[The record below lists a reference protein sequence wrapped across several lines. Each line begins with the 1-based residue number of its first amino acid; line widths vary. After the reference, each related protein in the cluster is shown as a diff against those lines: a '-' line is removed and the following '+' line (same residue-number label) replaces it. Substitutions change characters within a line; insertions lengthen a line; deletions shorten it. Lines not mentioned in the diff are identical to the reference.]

1 VTLQAAHEARLL
13 SAEDLPAVRRLL
25 DADPVGN
32 VFVSARL
39 DVAGIEA
46 LCRSRELFGYWQDDR
61 LAALC
66 YAGANLV
73 PVNASPRAQ
82 QAFAALASRQV
93 RRSSSVVGQA
103 QAALAMGELLAP
115 AWGRPRDI
123 RPRQPVMAIDNE
135 GPVPPDPLVR
145 LVRPD
150 ELDVLLPAAVAMFT
164 EEVGVDPRAE
174 GGSALYYGRVSE
186 LVRTGRAYARIEDGH
201 VVFKAEVGAVSR
213 HACQIQGVWVR
224 PELRG
229 RGLSVPAMAAVVRHA
244 LRDHAPIV
252 SLYVNDYNTRARATY
267 RAVGFDVVDTF
278 ATVLF

>member
-1 VTLQAAHEARLL
+1 MTLRATAEARPLTP
-13 SAEDLPAVRRLL
+13 EHLPEVRRLL

-39 DVAGIEA
+39 DIAGIES
-46 LCRSRELFGYWQDDR
+46 LSRSRELFGYWQDDH
-61 LAALC
+61 LTALC

-73 PVNASPRAQ
+73 PVNASGQALL
-82 QAFAALASRQV
+82 AFAAQATRQV

-103 QAALAMGELLAP
+103 KAALALGEMLRP
-115 AWGRPRDI
+115 AWGEPREI
-123 RPRQPVMAIDNE
+123 RPRQPVMAIDTD
-135 GPVPPDPLVR
+135 GPVEPDPKVR
-145 LVRPD
+145 LVRPH
-150 ELDVLLPAAVAMFT
+150 EVATLLPAAVAMFT
-164 EEVGVDPRAE
+164 EEVGVDPRAD
-174 GGSALYYGRVSE
+174 GQAALYHARVSE
-186 LVRTGRAYARIEDGH
+186 LVHSGRAYARIEDGQ

-224 PELRG
+224 PDLRG
-229 RGLSVPAMAAVVRHA
+229 RGLSVPGMAAVVRHA

>member
-13 SAEDLPAVRRLL
+13 TADHLPDVRRLL

-39 DVAGIEA
+39 EVAGIEA
-46 LCRSRELFGYWQDDR
+46 LSRSRELFGYWEDDR
-61 LAALC
+61 LVALC

-73 PVNASPRAQ
+73 PVNASPPAQ
-82 QAFAALASRQV
+82 QAFAAQAARQA

-103 QAALAMGELLAP
+103 QAALAIGQMLAP
-115 AWGRPRDI
+115 AWGEPRDV
-123 RPRQPVMAIDNE
+123 RPRQPVLAIDND
-135 GPVPPDPLVR
+135 GPVPPDPGVR
-145 LVRPD
+145 LVGTG
-150 ELDVLLPAAVAMFT
+150 EVDVLMPAAVAMFT
-164 EEVGVDPRAE
+164 EEVGVDPRAD
-174 GGSALYYGRVSE
+174 GGSALYHARVSE
-186 LVRTGRAYARIEDGH
+186 LVRSGRAYARIENGH

-224 PELRG
+224 PDLRG

-252 SLYVNDYNTRARATY
+252 SLYVNDYNAPARATY
-267 RAVGFDVVDTF
+267 RAVGFEVVDTF

>member
-1 VTLQAAHEARLL
+1 MSLQAA
-13 SAEDLPAVRRLL
+13 AEVRPLTPGDLPAVRALL

-39 DVAGIEA
+39 DVAGIES
-46 LCRSRELFGYWQDDR
+46 LSRSRELVGYWDEGR
-61 LAALC
+61 LSALC

-73 PVNASPRAQ
+73 PVNATPQAVE
-82 QAFAALASRQV
+82 AFAVQASRQV
-93 RRSSSVVGQA
+93 RRSSSVVGRA
-103 QAALAMGELLAP
+103 PAALRLADLLGPVWGE
-115 AWGRPRDI
+115 PREV
-123 RPRQPVMAIDNE
+123 RPRQPVLAIDHD
-135 GPVPPDPLVR
+135 GPVTPDPGVR

-150 ELDVLLPAAVAMFT
+150 ELDVLMPAAVAMFI
-164 EEVGVDPRAE
+164 EEVGVDPRAD
-174 GGSALYYGRVSE
+174 GGSAIYHSRVRE
-186 LVRTGRAYARIEDGH
+186 LVHAGRAYARIEDGR

-244 LRDHAPIV
+244 LRDHADIV
-252 SLYVNDYNTRARATY
+252 SLYVNDYNAPARAAY
-267 RAVGFDVVDTF
+267 RSVGFAEVDTF